1 MDPHLDVYDNS
12 SNAQDVQAG
21 YQALNEEVA
30 QITTSLG
37 RLWGGFRKQAREGL
51 GLVRKNDC

>member
-37 RLWGGFRKQAREGL
+37 RLWGGFRKQAREAL
-51 GLVRKNDC
+51 GLIRKNYC